1 MFERFTRDARAV
13 VTTAAAKGESAGAPR
28 VDALHLL
35 TAVVDPGPAD
45 TATPALDLL
54 TAVDVEPTD
63 IADRVAELRR
73 HGGLS
78 AVDRRVLRDLGIDV
92 DTVVARVE
100 NQHGEGVLAE
110 GTTVSPE
117 GGTRRRRTR
126 WHTPFGADAK
136 RVLEA
141 SLEQARDVR
150 DGRVGSEHVLSA
162 LAAVPGP
169 AVDVLADVGACP
181 ERLHRELRCRR
192 HAA

>member
-1 MFERFTRDARAV
+1 MTMFERFTKDARALV
-13 VTTAAAKGESAGAPR
+13 ATATEHAESGDADR

-35 TAVVDPGPAD
+35 TAIVDPGPAD

-54 TAVDVEPTD
+54 AAVDVAPAD
-63 IADRVAELRR
+63 IVGRVAELRR

-78 AVDRRVLRDLGIDV
+78 DVDRRVLRDLGIDV
-92 DTVVARVE
+92 DTVVAHVE

-126 WHTPFGADAK
+126 WHTPFGSDAK

-141 SLEQARDVR
+141 SLEQARDIR
-150 DGRVGSEHVLSA
+150 DDRVGSEHVLPA
-162 LAAVPGP
+162 LATVAGP
-169 AVDVLADVGACP
+169 AADVLADAGASP
-181 ERLHRELRCRR
+181 E
-192 HAA
+192 